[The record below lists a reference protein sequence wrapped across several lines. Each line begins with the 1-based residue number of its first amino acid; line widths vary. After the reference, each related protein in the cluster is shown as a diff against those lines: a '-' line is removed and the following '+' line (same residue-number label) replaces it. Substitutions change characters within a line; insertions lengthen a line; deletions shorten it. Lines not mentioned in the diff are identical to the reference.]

1 MRIYSSWLTLGASLS
16 LLIPAWTANAQEF
29 TMPLKPYT
37 KVVLEPDSTIKVTS
51 LIDEVTTPKKV
62 ETLKSKPELVSNQ

>member
-37 KVVLEPDSTIKVTS
+37 KVVLEPDSSIKATS
-51 LIDEVTTPKKV
+51 LIDEVTT
-62 ETLKSKPELVSNQ
+62 